1 MSAWSVVLPVLLAS
15 APAPAAAASTTT
27 AATAAT
33 AATEATEATE
43 ATAAASDA
51 TATATTTTATT
62 ARLALGVEASLAA
75 FRAPLARSLLDAGFV
90 VAGPFDGGASHRVA
104 VEAAEG
110 GVVVVVRGATTKLGV
125 VPPGPAALVEL
136 EVAQRV
142 AALVLATAPAA
153 GVVPVDDVTVALQ
166 VDGDDVEAREA
177 LTDLAVVAL
186 LDGGVALSPGGGA
199 PALCVVVGAEH
210 VDVGV
215 AATTGT
221 PCGDVQR
228 SARGAF
234 RPTSL
239 VERLRPA
246 PPAPPTTTTAT
257 ATPPPTTTPTP
268 LPALAAA
275 PSPWTL
281 GVAGGVLVREAG
293 VDPLLWS
300 SVAHR
305 VAQPGPVDVDVVA
318 VVAGSGSVADLV
330 VVEPVLAVGVAT
342 SLALP
347 AGVRLGAGLLG
358 GAQLHGYRFE
368 RDVGVA
374 GDGLV
379 MLPLTMTVPLSD
391 TLGLQLGASGGASTR
406 ARSHTIDGIEAWRR
420 GNLFLSIFGGLSF
433 SLPAA
438 DDRSAATGENADGLA
453 RGGG

>member
-1 MSAWSVVLPVLLAS
+1 MSAWSVVMPVLLAS
-15 APAPAAAASTTT
+15 APAPADAATTMEATPT
-27 AATAAT
+27 AATPT
-33 AATEATEATE
+33 AATP
-43 ATAAASDA
+43 TAAAPDA
-51 TATATTTTATT
+51 ATTT

-75 FRAPLARSLLDAGFV
+75 WRAPLARALLEAGFV
-90 VAGPFDGGASHRVA
+90 VAGPFDSAASHRVT

-142 AALVLATAPAA
+142 AALVLATAPTA
-153 GVVPVDDVTVALQ
+153 GLAPADDVTVALQ

-199 PALCVVVGAEH
+199 RALCVVVGAAH

-215 AATTGT
+215 AATAGAS
-221 PCGDVQR
+221 CGDVQR
-228 SARGAF
+228 TAREAF
-234 RPTSL
+234 RPAAL

-246 PPAPPTTTTAT
+246 PPAPVTTAT
-257 ATPPPTTTPTP
+257 TPTPPPMTTPTTPTP

-275 PSPWTL
+275 TSPWTL
-281 GVAGGVLVREAG
+281 GVAGGVLMREAG

-379 MLPLTMTVPLSD
+379 MLPLTVTVPLSD

-406 ARSHTIDGIEAWRR
+406 ARSHTIDGVEAWRR

-433 SLPAA
+433 SLPTAGV
-438 DDRSAATGENADGLA
+438 RSAGPDENANALA
-453 RGGG
+453 RGAG